1 MQHSNQLD
9 KAHLLNSLNS
19 NVTKGDRE
27 TSQLHLKNDPL
38 IFRQRLMANYQSDGD
53 VAQSQRTI
61 KLPRLKVP
69 PLAQQMISLFS
80 EVEETNRLVGS

>member
-1 MQHSNQLD
+1 
-9 KAHLLNSLNS
+9 
-19 NVTKGDRE
+19 
-27 TSQLHLKNDPL
+27 
-38 IFRQRLMANYQSDGD
+38 MANYQSDGD